1 MSKAAELAALIG
13 SQTALSNRNL
23 IINGA
28 MQVAQRGTSSTT
40 VGYQTVDR
48 FPNSFGTIA
57 VTQSQDTDVPSGEG
71 FTKSLKQLITTASS
85 ATDAFF
91 SAYQVV
97 EAQNLVNSG
106 WDHTSPSS
114 YITISFYAK
123 ASVTGT
129 YTLQLRSDDG
139 TARNYNTQYSLTAD
153 TWTRVIKTIPGNSGL
168 TINSDNGIG
177 LYIFFNVE
185 VGTDYSDNSIG
196 FDGWVTHNGSQQ
208 VADLTNN
215 LMTNVNSTFHL
226 TGVQIE
232 VGEQATAFE
241 HRSFGDELAK
251 CQRYYIRKKAD
262 SAYTFFGAG
271 FNATTSSS
279 RIHINFPVEMRAAPT
294 IGQSANSTFAI
305 YSGVNSPGF
314 SADATVNNPSTH
326 GTALTTTH
334 PSSTLT
340 VGYGALL
347 MANNDTS
354 AFLEFIAEL

>member
-57 VTQSQDTDVPSGEG
+57 VTQSQDTTVPSGEG

-91 SAYQVV
+91 SAYQIV
-97 EAQNLVNSG
+97 EAQNIANSG
-106 WDHTSPSS
+106 WDYTSPSS

-153 TWTRVIKTIPGNSGL
+153 TWTRVIKKIPGNSGL
-168 TINSDNGIG
+168 TFNSDNGIG

-185 VGTDYSDNSIG
+185 LGTDYSDNSIG

-215 LMTNVNSTFHL
+215 LMTTVNSTFHL
-226 TGVQIE
+226 TGVQLE

-241 HRSFGDELAK
+241 HRSFGDELAR
-251 CQRYYIRKKAD
+251 CQRYYYRSAGDQYAYFAMGRVLGQIPVAPITFPTAMRLTPSISISNGAIWYNNAGNITTASSPTVHYSSNESNITTLDVRFAD
-262 SAYTFFGAG
+262 NSGLNGSAEPMAFAFNPAG
-271 FNATTSSS
+271 Y
-279 RIHINFPVEMRAAPT
+279 ID
-294 IGQSANSTFAI
+294 
-305 YSGVNSPGF
+305 F
-314 SADATVNNPSTH
+314 SAEV
-326 GTALTTTH
+326 
-334 PSSTLT
+334 
-340 VGYGALL
+340 
-347 MANNDTS
+347 
-354 AFLEFIAEL
+354 

>member
-48 FPNSFGTIA
+48 FRNSFGTIA
-57 VTQSQDTDVPSGEG
+57 VTQSQDTTVPSGEG

-91 SAYQVV
+91 SAYQIV
-97 EAQNLVNSG
+97 EAQNIANSG
-106 WDHTSPSS
+106 WDYTSPSS

-153 TWTRVIKTIPGNSGL
+153 TWTRVIKKIPGNSGL
-168 TINSDNGIG
+168 TFNSDNGIG

-185 VGTDYSDNSIG
+185 LGTDYSDNSIG

-215 LMTNVNSTFHL
+215 LMTTVNSTFHL
-226 TGVQIE
+226 TGVQLE

-241 HRSFGDELAK
+241 HRSFGDELAR
-251 CQRYYIRKKAD
+251 CQRYYYSIAGDQYAYFAMGRVLGQIPVAPITFPTAMRLTPSISISNGAIWYNNAGNITTASSPTVHYSSNESNITTLDVRFAD
-262 SAYTFFGAG
+262 NSGLNGSAEPMAFAFNPAG
-271 FNATTSSS
+271 Y
-279 RIHINFPVEMRAAPT
+279 ID
-294 IGQSANSTFAI
+294 
-305 YSGVNSPGF
+305 F
-314 SADATVNNPSTH
+314 SAEV
-326 GTALTTTH
+326 
-334 PSSTLT
+334 
-340 VGYGALL
+340 
-347 MANNDTS
+347 
-354 AFLEFIAEL
+354 